1 MEWWVPWV
9 GAGEWWNWDAEEE
22 GEGGGRANASV
33 LQDETVPE
41 MGGGDGH
48 TAMSMY

>member
-1 MEWWVPWV
+1 MEWWVPGV

-22 GEGGGRANASV
+22 GEGGGGANVSV

-41 MGGGDGH
+41 MGGRDGH
-48 TAMSMY
+48 TATSMY